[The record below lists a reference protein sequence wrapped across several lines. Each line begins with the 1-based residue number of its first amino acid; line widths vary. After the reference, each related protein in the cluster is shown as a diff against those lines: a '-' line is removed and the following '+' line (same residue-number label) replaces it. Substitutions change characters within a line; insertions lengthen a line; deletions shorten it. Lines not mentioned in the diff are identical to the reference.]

1 MSSPGQIPFN
11 SFINLNRKDQTS
23 IYVQLAQ
30 QIIQAIQ
37 RGFIPVG
44 TKLPGSRQLA
54 QALSIHRNTVVA
66 AFQELEAQGWIAI
79 KANIGSYV
87 LKNTS
92 KAKKNSEP
100 IDLSFQNQY
109 AVHTGYDFEKS
120 TILEDPFESNT
131 CSLKLDDGIP
141 DSRLSPL
148 QQLSK
153 FYTANL
159 KRKKNAKYL
168 GYTHQGRPAT
178 FREQLCNFLNQSR
191 GLHIQPKNLL
201 ITRSVELSIFV
212 ITQTLLQPNDLVI
225 VGQPSYFATNM
236 IFQQAGAKIKSIP
249 VDEEGISIEA
259 LEQIC
264 QTQNIRLL
272 YLTPHHHYP
281 TTVTLSPQRRSAVL
295 ELASKYGFAIL
306 EDDYDYDF
314 HYDQAPLMPMA
325 AVDYQGM
332 VIYTGSFGK
341 SLAPGFRTGFI
352 VAPENLIAELQKL
365 LNLLDHQGDFVMEQ
379 VLSDLIEEGE
389 IHRYLK
395 KSSKLYQERRNYMS
409 YLLARDLHEYVDF
422 HIPDGGLA
430 LWTNWKKEINLIQ
443 LSKECAKAN
452 LFLPKTI
459 LYQAKDI
466 SAIRIGFGSLNQSE
480 MEKSV
485 EIIVKSLAILKQ

>member
-1 MSSPGQIPFN
+1 MNSPGQIPFN
-11 SFINLNRKDQTS
+11 SFISLNRQDDTS

-30 QIIQAIQ
+30 QIIHAIQ
-37 RGFIPVG
+37 RGFIPIG

-54 QALSIHRNTVVA
+54 QTLCIHRNTAVA
-66 AFQELEAQGWIAI
+66 ALQELEAQGWIET
-79 KANIGSYV
+79 KANVGSFI
-87 LKNTS
+87 LRNTT
-92 KAKKNSEP
+92 KAKKNNEHNP
-100 IDLSFQNQY
+100 ILIHNQY
-109 AVHTGYDFEKS
+109 TGHTGYDFEKS
-120 TILEDPFESNT
+120 TILENPFETSN
-131 CSLKLDDGIP
+131 CILKFDDGTP

-153 FYTANL
+153 FYSANL

-168 GYTHQGRPAT
+168 GYTDQSRPAT

-201 ITRSVELSIFV
+201 ITRSVEMSTYI
-212 ITQTLLQPNDLVI
+212 IAQTLLKVNDLVI

-249 VDEEGISIEA
+249 VDHEGIVVEC

-264 QTQNIRLL
+264 QKQKIRLL

-281 TTVTLSPQRRSAVL
+281 TTVTLSQQRRTAVL
-295 ELASKYGFAIL
+295 ALASKYGFAVI

-314 HYDQAPLMPMA
+314 HYDEATFLPMA
-325 AVDYQGM
+325 TVDYDGM

-352 VAPENLIAELQKL
+352 VAPENLIIELQKL
-365 LNLLDHQGDFVMEQ
+365 LNIMDHQGDFVMEQ

-395 KSSKLYQERRNYMS
+395 KSIKLYKERRNYMS
-409 YLLARDLHEYVDF
+409 YLLARELHEYVDF
-422 HIPDGGLA
+422 DIPAGGLA
-430 LWTNWKKEINLIQ
+430 LWTNWTKDINLIHLQ
-443 LSKECAKAN
+443 KQCAKTN
-452 LFLPKTI
+452 LFIPKTL

-466 SAIRIGFGSLNQSE
+466 TSIRIGFGNLNESE
-480 MEKSV
+480 MENSV
-485 EIIVKSLAILKQ
+485 TILRNALMIIK

>member
-1 MSSPGQIPFN
+1 MNSPGQIPFN
-11 SFINLNRKDQTS
+11 SFISLNRQDETS

-30 QIIQAIQ
+30 QIIHAIQ
-37 RGFIPVG
+37 RGFIPIG

-54 QALSIHRNTVVA
+54 QILSIHRNTVVA
-66 AFQELEAQGWIAI
+66 AVQELEAQGWIETR
-79 KANIGSYV
+79 ANIGSYV
-87 LKNTS
+87 LRSQTKG
-92 KAKKNSEP
+92 KKNNEHSQVF
-100 IDLSFQNQY
+100 IQNHY
-109 AVHTGYDFEKS
+109 AGYTGYEFEKS
-120 TILEDPFESNT
+120 TILENPFETST
-131 CSLKLDDGIP
+131 CSLKFDDGIP

-168 GYTHQGRPAT
+168 GYTDQSRPAT

-201 ITRSVELSIFV
+201 VTRSVEMSTYI
-212 ITQTLLQPNDLVI
+212 IAQTLLQANDLVI
-225 VGQPSYFATNM
+225 VGKPSYFATNM

-249 VDEEGISIEA
+249 VDHEGIVVEF

-264 QTQNIRLL
+264 RTQKVRLL

-281 TTVTLSPQRRSAVL
+281 TTVTLSQQRRAAVL
-295 ELASKYGFAIL
+295 ALASKYGFAVI

-314 HYDQAPLMPMA
+314 HYDESPLLPMA
-325 AVDYQGM
+325 TVDYDGM

-352 VAPENLIAELQKL
+352 VAPENLIVELQKL
-365 LNLLDHQGDFVMEQ
+365 LNIMDHQGDFVMDQ

-395 KSSKLYQERRNYMS
+395 KSIKLYKERRNYMS
-409 YLLARDLHEYVDF
+409 YLLARELHEFVDF
-422 HIPDGGLA
+422 DIPAGGLA
-430 LWTNWKKEINLIQ
+430 LWTNWKKNINLIHLQ
-443 LSKECAKAN
+443 KQCAKTN
-452 LFLPKTI
+452 LFLPKTL
-459 LYQAKDI
+459 LYQEKDI
-466 SAIRIGFGSLNQSE
+466 TAIRMGFGSLNE
-480 MEKSV
+480 MEMENSV
-485 EIIVKSLAILKQ
+485 TILRDAVMIIK